1 MAGKRPR
8 KHRDLGFDLD
18 GRVALV
24 TGGSRGIGRATCE
37 LLARAGARV
46 VVNFHARETAAA
58 RVVRAI
64 RKAGGEAT
72 AVGADVSDA
81 IQAQALVEE
90 TVALYGRLD
99 ILVNNAGIW
108 EDGPLL
114 TMTPENW
121 RRTLA
126 INLDGTFFTSQAAAR
141 VMRRQRAGRIVN
153 IASTAGQRG
162 EALHSHYAASKGAV
176 IALTKSW
183 AAELARHG
191 IYVNCVAPG
200 WVDTDMTTPSMQGAG
215 RRAVLSTIPLGRIG
229 TPWEIATAILFLA
242 SDAGGFTNGEILN
255 VNGGAVLCG

>member
-1 MAGKRPR
+1 
-8 KHRDLGFDLD
+8 
-18 GRVALV
+18 
-24 TGGSRGIGRATCE
+24 
-37 LLARAGARV
+37 
-46 VVNFHARETAAA
+46 
-58 RVVRAI
+58 
-64 RKAGGEAT
+64 
-72 AVGADVSDA
+72 
-81 IQAQALVEE
+81 
-90 TVALYGRLD
+90 
-99 ILVNNAGIW
+99 
-108 EDGPLL
+108 
-114 TMTPENW
+114 
-121 RRTLA
+121 
-126 INLDGTFFTSQAAAR
+126 
-141 VMRRQRAGRIVN
+141 MRRQRAGRIVN
-153 IASTAGQRG
+153 VASTAGQRG

>member
-1 MAGKRPR
+1 MTAKRSR
-8 KHRDLGFDLD
+8 KHADLGFGLD

-24 TGGSRGIGRATCE
+24 TGGSRGIGRAACE

-46 VVNFHARETAAA
+46 VVNFRAREDAAV
-58 RVVRAI
+58 RTVRAI

-72 AVGADVSDA
+72 AVGADVADLV
-81 IQAQALVEE
+81 QAQALVEE

-99 ILVNNAGIW
+99 VLVNNAGIW
-108 EDGPLL
+108 EDGALL

-126 INLDGTFFTSQAAAR
+126 VNLDGTFFASQAAAR
-141 VMRRQRAGRIVN
+141 AMRRQRGGRIVN
-153 IASTAGQRG
+153 VASTAGQRG
-162 EALHSHYAASKGAV
+162 EAFHSHYAASKGAV

-183 AAELARHG
+183 AAELAPHG

-200 WVDTDMTTPSMQGAG
+200 WVDTEMTTPSMRGAG
-215 RRAVLSTIPLGRIG
+215 GRAVLRTIPIGRIG
-229 TPWEIATAILFLA
+229 RPAEIATAILFLA

>member
-58 RVVRAI
+58 RAVRAI

-72 AVGADVSDA
+72 AVGADVSDP

>member
-8 KHRDLGFDLD
+8 KHRELGFDLD

-58 RVVRAI
+58 RTVRAI

-72 AVGADVSDA
+72 AVGADVSDP

-183 AAELARHG
+183 AAELVRHG

>member
-1 MAGKRPR
+1 MAAKRNR

-24 TGGSRGIGRATCE
+24 TGGSRGIGRAACE
-37 LLARAGARV
+37 LLAQAGARV
-46 VVNFHARETAAA
+46 VVNFRARETAAV

-64 RKAGGEAT
+64 RKLGGEAT
-72 AVGADVSDA
+72 AVGADVSDPR
-81 IQAQALVEE
+81 QAQALVEE

-126 INLDGTFFTSQAAAR
+126 INLDGTFYASQAAAR
-141 VMRRQRAGRIVN
+141 AMRRQRSGRIVN
-153 IASTAGQRG
+153 VASTAGQRG
-162 EALHSHYAASKGAV
+162 EAFHSHYAASKGAV

-183 AAELARHG
+183 APELARYN

-200 WVDTDMTTPSMQGAG
+200 WVDTDMTTPSMRGPDK
-215 RRAVLSTIPLGRIG
+215 RTILSTIPLERIG
-229 TPWEIATAILFLA
+229 KPWEIATAILFLA

>member
-1 MAGKRPR
+1 MAAQRPR

-64 RKAGGEAT
+64 GKAGGEAT
-72 AVGADVSDA
+72 AVGADVSDP

-90 TVALYGRLD
+90 AVALYGRLD

-141 VMRRQRAGRIVN
+141 AMRRQRAGRIVN
-153 IASTAGQRG
+153 VASTAGQRG

-183 AAELARHG
+183 AAELARYG

-215 RRAVLSTIPLGRIG
+215 RRAILSTIPLGRIG